1 MRIYIFSFLFFSLL
15 SSNVIAHEKTPIS
28 LQIIV
33 EGQETQICFRSPV
46 LRNGRPSMELTLP
59 KSWLTKYN
67 HKSEI
72 ENVEITDIRLQILD
86 FNEPILFNRQD
97 GVQSDLIINLNL
109 NGQSSTEILKPE
121 TTSWQLHQA
130 TSLET
135 FMEFMYLGFLHI
147 LIGADHLLFV
157 LALFFLVSGRKL
169 FWAISMFT
177 IAHSLTLALS
187 SFQII
192 NLNVQIV
199 EALIALSILLL
210 GAELLKDKKDT
221 RNLLAMTFVFGL
233 LHGLGFANVLFDIG
247 MPHSQIP
254 ISLLAFNLGVELG
267 QIAFIFFI
275 FLLYRVLSNI
285 MSKRK
290 VVIASSMVIGSLGAF
305 WFIERTYSVF
315 VP

>member
-15 SSNVIAHEKTPIS
+15 CSSLLAHEKTPIS

-59 KSWLTKYN
+59 KSWRAKYN

-72 ENVEITDIRLQILD
+72 ENVEISDIKLETVD
-86 FNEPILFNRQD
+86 FSDPILFKRQD

-109 NGQSSTEILKPE
+109 NGQTSTEILKPE
-121 TTSWQLHQA
+121 TTSWKLRQA
-130 TSLET
+130 SSLET
-135 FMEFMYLGFLHI
+135 FGEFINLGFVHI

-157 LALFFLVSGRKL
+157 LALFFLVSGKRL
-169 FWAISMFT
+169 FWAISSFT
-177 IAHSLTLALS
+177 LAHSLTLALS
-187 SFQII
+187 SFKII

-199 EALIALSILLL
+199 EVLIALSILLL
-210 GAELLKDKKDT
+210 GAELLKDKKDNK
-221 RNLLAMTFVFGL
+221 NLIAMTFVFGL

-247 MPHSQIP
+247 MPESQIP
-254 ISLLAFNLGVELG
+254 ISLLAFNLGVEFG

-275 FLLYRVLSNI
+275 FLLYWVLSNI

-305 WFIERTYSVF
+305 WFIERTYLVF
-315 VP
+315 IP